1 MEIATLNERVACT
14 EDQVRLA
21 YFDVSE
27 IQSLLLQNVGANIV
41 EVGAQGITYGVGYRI
56 GIGSTLNL
64 SWEDFSEDIRKTH
77 ALVYLWGICDTGL
90 TSSVQVFGFI
100 RRR

>member
-14 EDQVRLA
+14 QVQARLV

-27 IQSLLLQNVGANIV
+27 IQSVQLQNIGANIV
-41 EVGAQGITYGVGYRI
+41 EVGAQGITYGAGYRL
-56 GIGSTLNL
+56 GVGSTLNI

-77 ALVYLWGICDTGL
+77 ALVYVWGICDTGL
-90 TSSVQVFGFI
+90 TASVQVFGFI